1 MLLFT
6 AYLPAEQ
13 WETGDPRLAASQPA
27 FSGLVFNTIT
37 YEYVKFTWPPV
48 TSLTLAAKQPYKYSL
63 QYMLEKKAM
72 HFSLALHLKR

>member
-13 WETGDPRLAASQPA
+13 RETGDPRLAASQPA
-27 FSGLVFNTIT
+27 FSGFIFNTIT
-37 YEYVKFTWPPV
+37 YEYIKFTWPLV
-48 TSLTLAAKQPYKYSL
+48 TSLTLAAKQHKYSL
-63 QYMLEKKAM
+63 QYLLGKKAM